1 MTSQYNL
8 APFCLEEKNFSKMDK
23 RYYDPRS
30 TYEIDAEYV
39 DNVSLLPEHLAI
51 KEDSEM
57 LKHFHMNLVT
67 VSLRN
72 FFLFTMV
79 RTTNIK

>member
-1 MTSQYNL
+1 
-8 APFCLEEKNFSKMDK
+8 MDK
-23 RYYDPRS
+23 RYYDPRL

-39 DNVSLLPEHLAI
+39 DNVSLFPEHLAI

-72 FFLFTMV
+72 FFLFAMV